1 MHAFLR
7 VFILHGCAC
16 VQVCVYVPECVSQ
29 CVRFILYDVYL
40 LVIDLDVET
49 ELMCLLTIYTCCTE
63 IVRRKKKRW
72 AYTCVCS

>member
-29 CVRFILYDVYL
+29 CVRFILCDVYDL
-40 LVIDLDVET
+40 LVVGLDIET
-49 ELMCLLTIYTCCTE
+49 ELMCLLTIYTCCTK
-63 IVRRKKKRW
+63 IVRRKKKNKW
-72 AYTCVCS
+72 AYT